1 MAPNTSRKM
10 IAALQVSLDGFTQ
23 GPNGEKDW
31 VDSWADAIEL
41 IPDVDTFVLGGHMYP
56 VYGDY
61 WKAIDANPER
71 VPPFQERIPSKSEIA
86 YARLAAKTP
95 HIVLSATLKSVSWPT
110 AKIVRD
116 TAELRSLKGQP
127 GKNMYVV
134 GGATLVASLLNEDLI
149 DEVRL
154 IVHPVVLGKGQA
166 LFGGVNKRLSLELV
180 QAKAAES
187 GRLIVTYRTR
197 EKSNDQAH
205 DRNAQGLADSAA
217 RAARG

>member
-1 MAPNTSRKM
+1 M

-41 IPDVDTFVLGGHMYP
+41 IPEVDTFILGGHMYP
-56 VYGDY
+56 GYGDY

-86 YARLAAKTP
+86 YARFAAKTP
-95 HIVLSATLKSVSWPT
+95 HVVLSTTLKSVSWPT
-110 AKIVRD
+110 AQIVRD
-116 TAELRSLKGQP
+116 VAELRTLKGQP

-149 DEVRL
+149 DELRL

-166 LFGGVNKRLSLELV
+166 LFGGVKKPLPLDLV
-180 QAKAAES
+180 QAKS
-187 GRLIVTYRTR
+187 TQTGRVIVTYRTR
-197 EKSNDQAH
+197 GE
-205 DRNAQGLADSAA
+205 
-217 RAARG
+217 